1 MFQNKFVACIKSQG
15 KILREFKD
23 EVRVPFGSEYS
34 ILLKNLNTVRAL
46 ATVTID
52 GEDVSAGHQLVI
64 PANGQFELS
73 RFIRNGNLL
82 EGNRFKFIERT
93 AGVENGRGGIQ
104 LEDGLIRVE
113 FAYERVV
120 KPVVYPRTD
129 WYTKQVLYRGAGLD
143 TPVFGDFYSTSAV
156 GMAMTCSTAPMATN
170 SSTVSTKSLRSAAI
184 PNEAGVTVPGS
195 VSNQQFS
202 ISDSFSVESETFAI
216 VLRLVGEA
224 GGQIVAKP
232 VTVAAK
238 PKCITCGKQN
248 KATSK
253 FCSDC
258 GTSLILV

>member
-1 MFQNKFVACIKSQG
+1 MFQNKFVACVKSQG

-34 ILLKNLNTVRAL
+34 VLLKNLNTVRAL

-120 KPVVYPRTD
+120 KPVVYPQTD
-129 WYTKQVLYRGAGLD
+129 WYTKQVLYRGSD
-143 TPVFGDFYSTSAV
+143 YPVFGDFYSTSAV
-156 GMAMTCSTAPMATN
+156 GTAMNAAAPMAMN
-170 SSTVSTKSLRSAAI
+170 CSTVSTKSLRSAAI

-195 VSNQQFS
+195 VSDQQFS
-202 ISDSFSVESETFAI
+202 ISESFSVESETFAI